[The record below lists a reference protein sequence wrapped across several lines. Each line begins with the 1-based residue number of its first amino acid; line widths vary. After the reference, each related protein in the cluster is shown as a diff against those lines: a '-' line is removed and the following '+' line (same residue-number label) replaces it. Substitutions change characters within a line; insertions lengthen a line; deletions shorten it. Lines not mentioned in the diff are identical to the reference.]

1 MIFLLIRQISSLY
14 LDWREIFTYPLRH
27 ILKCFVTSG
36 LVKYSG
42 PSGTYADLRTKHWIE
57 VMVPLMLR

>member
-1 MIFLLIRQISSLY
+1 MIFFLDGFLPCVYIGGRFLLILLER
-14 LDWREIFTYPLRH
+14 
-27 ILKCFVTSG
+27 ILKCFVTFG

-57 VMVPLMLR
+57 VTRPSVLR